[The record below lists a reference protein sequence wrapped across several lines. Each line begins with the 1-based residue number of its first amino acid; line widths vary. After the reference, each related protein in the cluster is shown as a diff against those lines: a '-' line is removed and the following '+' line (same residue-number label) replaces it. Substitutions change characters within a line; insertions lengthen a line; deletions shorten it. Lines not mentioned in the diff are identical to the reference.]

1 MTTRSHQPKGEGTTL
16 ASERVDVVVWNEEND
31 GEEGGE
37 DMTPQHARRTKF
49 NPSLEKKVKLAT
61 TS

>member
-1 MTTRSHQPKGEGTTL
+1 MWL
-16 ASERVDVVVWNEEND
+16 WNGEND

-49 NPSLEKKVKLAT
+49 NPSLEKEVKLAR